1 MSRQPAG
8 GPTLEQVAALAGV
21 GRGTASRAING
32 GEHVSE
38 RSRAAVQAAVA
49 ELGYVPNRAA
59 RSLVTKR
66 TDAIALVIA
75 ESEERIFGQ
84 PFFAGVIRGISVAVT
99 DAGRQLVLLLA
110 QAGRR
115 TEHLDGYLTRQH
127 VDGVLLVSLHD
138 DDALPQQIRERGLP
152 VVLGG
157 RPVSGTGGGFVDMD
171 NEHGARLVVDHLLAR
186 GRRAVGTIAGPPD
199 MTAGRDRHAGFVA
212 ALSDAGRPADP
223 DLTVHGDFTQDSG
236 ERAMRELLARRPDV
250 DGVFCANDLMA
261 AGALQVLRDAG
272 RRVPEDVS
280 VVGFDDSPM
289 ALSTHPPLTSVHQ
302 SSEDMGRVMVEL
314 LFSQMAEPV
323 EPPRSRV
330 LPTHL
335 VVRASS

>member
-32 GEHVSE
+32 DDHVSE
-38 RSRAAVQAAVA
+38 RSRTAVLAAVA
-49 ELGYVPNRAA
+49 ELGYVPNQAA

-66 TDAIALVIA
+66 TDAVALVIA
-75 ESEERIFGQ
+75 ESEERIFGE
-84 PFFAGVIRGISVAVT
+84 PFFAGVVRGISAALT
-99 DAGRQLVLLLA
+99 DARRQLVLVMA

-127 VDGVLLVSLHD
+127 VDGVLLISLHD
-138 DDALPQQIRERGLP
+138 DDTLPQQIRERGVP

-157 RPVSGTGGGFVDMD
+157 RPVSAEGGGFVDVD
-171 NEHGARLVVDHLLAR
+171 NENGARLAVEHLALR
-186 GRRAVGTIAGPPD
+186 GRRLVATIAGPPD
-199 MTAGRDRHAGFVA
+199 MTAGRDRYAGFLAGLA
-212 ALSDAGRPADP
+212 AAGRQPDPA
-223 DLTVHGDFTQDSG
+223 LTAHGDFSQASG
-236 ERAMRELLARRPDV
+236 EQAMRELLERCPAV

-261 AGALQVLRDAG
+261 AGALRVLHEAG
-272 RRVPEDVS
+272 RRVPADVS
-280 VVGFDDSPM
+280 VVGFEDSAM
-289 ALSTHPPLTSVHQ
+289 AQSTHPPLTSVHQ
-302 SSEDMGRVMVEL
+302 SAEGMGKVMVEL
-314 LFSQMAEPV
+314 LLEQLAEPV
-323 EPPRSRV
+323 EPPPSRV